1 MQFSDIP
8 GGTAGPLNSRGEK
21 IMNLKVKTRR
31 LGAGTGVVELIG
43 EVDVY
48 SASQAK
54 QKIHDLIEGGANHLV
69 IDLSGTEYL
78 DSTAMGV
85 LVGVLR
91 RVGES
96 GGWVRLVGLK
106 PRIRRLF
113 QITRL
118 DQILP
123 IFETEEE
130 ALADLAKKEEPA

>member
-1 MQFSDIP
+1 
-8 GGTAGPLNSRGEK
+8 
-21 IMNLKVKTRR
+21 MNLRVKSRR

-54 QKIHDLIEGGANHLV
+54 QNLHELVDGGANHLV
-69 IDLSGTEYL
+69 IDMRATEYL

-91 RVGES
+91 RVAEK

-113 QITRL
+113 EITRL
-118 DQILP
+118 DQVLP
-123 IFETEEE
+123 IFESEQE
-130 ALADLAKKEEPA
+130 ALADLAGKEGVP

>member
-1 MQFSDIP
+1 
-8 GGTAGPLNSRGEK
+8 
-21 IMNLKVKTRR
+21 MNLKVKTRR